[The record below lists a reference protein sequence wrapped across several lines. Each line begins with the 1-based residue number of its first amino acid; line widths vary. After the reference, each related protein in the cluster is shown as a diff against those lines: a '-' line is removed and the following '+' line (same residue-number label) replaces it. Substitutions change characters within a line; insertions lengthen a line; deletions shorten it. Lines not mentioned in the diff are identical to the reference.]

1 MERPQGKKEVI
12 FVSPEK
18 VGVWKYVLPKE
29 GGDLS
34 TVFSEIQEDE
44 MPAFWEI
51 VGVAVDPV
59 TDTAHSGEIIGSE
72 GKVSSIVE
80 IKPRFYKL
88 PERLMNSSEL
98 SEARKMWEDRK
109 QHMERTTWKVH
120 MDDLVKIGEDTVTE
134 NERLQFLIKN
144 KKNTGCKLKLGDDKG
159 FREYW
164 IKDIVSSND
173 QMLYLVLPLFEVED
187 EPGYGDK
194 SASGGNGEVVVT
206 EDQFISAQ
214 EHIDAIA
221 PDPEESISTDD
232 IAKEE

>member
-34 TVFSEIQEDE
+34 TVFSEIPKDE

-59 TDTAHSGEIIGSE
+59 TDTAQSGEIIGGE

-88 PERLMNSSEL
+88 PERLINSSEL
-98 SEARKMWEDRK
+98 SEARKVWEERK
-109 QHMERTTWKVH
+109 QHMEKTIWKVH
-120 MDDLVKIGEDTVTE
+120 MDDLIKIGDDTVEE
-134 NERLQFLIKN
+134 NKRLQFLIKH
-144 KKNTGCKLKLGDDKG
+144 KKNTECKLKLGDDKSYSS
-159 FREYW
+159 YW
-164 IKDIVSSND
+164 IKDIVSSDD
-173 QMLYLVLPLFEVED
+173 QILYLIQPLFKVEN
-187 EPGYGDK
+187 EQGYGDE
-194 SASGGNGEVVVT
+194 STSGGNGDIVMT
-206 EDQFISAQ
+206 EDQFIGAQ
-214 EHIDAIA
+214 EYIDTIA
-221 PDPEESISTDD
+221 PDPEEPLSTED